1 LFRDT
6 GQVGSLAGA
15 AYLLHNNAG
24 VLSEAQLE
32 QKSRVEHKGK
42 SLVDSRPSV
51 LVRTVKAWP
60 SDPLVPNSNVQG
72 IEARGD
78 RKITTGITGLWP
90 GLKLS
95 HPQHCKMRREGKQGS
110 IAKRWSS
117 RTGNPGLS
125 LDRKVGRKVRTPQG
139 SAKGNALPPQGE
151 EQWNRENVQGYEP
164 ESGNGSFQGS
174 CWSENSQTLRG
185 ARSNRRA
192 LEVRF

>member
-1 LFRDT
+1 MGERLALGSVSRKGGRSPVKGPISGSMPVPFLATNPRIPFTGMRATALFRDT

-24 VLSEAQLE
+24 VLSEAQCE

-78 RKITTGITGLWP
+78 RKITTGITGLWQP
-90 GLKLS
+90 S
-95 HPQHCKMRREGKQGS
+95 VHS
-110 IAKRWSS
+110 DVA
-117 RTGNPGLS
+117 
-125 LDRKVGRKVRTPQG
+125 
-139 SAKGNALPPQGE
+139 
-151 EQWNRENVQGYEP
+151 
-164 ESGNGSFQGS
+164 F
-174 CWSENSQTLRG
+174 
-185 ARSNRRA
+185 
-192 LEVRF
+192 